1 MEELDSTKLRF
12 VIYARKSSEDS
23 EKQVRSIDDQVAE
36 CMELA
41 KDKNLHITEVITEHK
56 SAKLPDKRPEFKRMM
71 TLVNSKKIDGILA
84 WHPDRLAR
92 NMVEAGRVIYK
103 LDTGAL
109 KDLRF
114 VSHQFSNDANG
125 KLLLG
130 MLFVF
135 AKHYSDDLSAKVKRG
150 VRHSFAEGK
159 SAGTPKWGYIRRENG
174 VYEPDGMN
182 YDLIREAWLM
192 RGRGE
197 TLENIAA
204 YLRLHNFTRYY
215 YREDKHIAPKT
226 LNSNVNKLFYDTFY
240 MGILNQAGTST
251 DLREVMGFKPMLTEE
266 EFIAAQ
272 QYNKISRR
280 GPRRG
285 GNAMFLP
292 LRKLVY
298 CGHCDVNKP
307 MSVYAS
313 TGRNAKYL
321 YYRCEN
327 KDCTRTQK
335 AVRGI
340 VVFNEINRVIKQVQD
355 RLSAEAYSEYIKEV
369 KGLTKNGKTEARSEI
384 ARNKVLK
391 ANYERQQNERFSS
404 IAKVKDKTAL
414 VRLNAEIEEL
424 SEQIIELDDQI
435 QKAQRLIDKSNLP
448 YITPD
453 EFEAEMKLLAKKL
466 EKGSAVRKDT
476 IVRNMFSHLHINNE
490 KALSVI
496 WKEPFATLVHASGLQ
511 TGGGGRT

>member
-1 MEELDSTKLRF
+1 MEDVDNTKLRY

-23 EKQVRSIDDQVAE
+23 EKQVRSIDDQIAE
-36 CMELA
+36 CNELA
-41 KDKNLHITEVITEHK
+41 KNKGLHIVEVITEHK
-56 SAKLPDKRPEFKRMM
+56 SAKLPNKRPEFKRMM
-71 TLVNSKKIDGILA
+71 NMVSTKKVDAILA

-92 NMVEAGRVIYK
+92 NMVEAGRIIYK

-150 VRHSFAEGK
+150 VRHNMAEGK
-159 SAGTPKWGYIRRENG
+159 SGGTPKWGYIRRENG
-174 VYEPDGMN
+174 VYEPDEPN
-182 YDLIREAWLM
+182 YGLIREAWLM

-197 TLENIAA
+197 TLENIAE
-204 YLRLHNFTRYY
+204 YLRKNNFMRYV
-215 YREDKHIAPKT
+215 YREGKHVAPKT

-240 MGILNQAGTST
+240 MGILNQAGATT
-251 DLREVMGFKPMLTEE
+251 DLREVLGFKPMLTEA
-266 EFIAAQ
+266 EFMAAQ
-272 QYNKISRR
+272 RYNHVAKR

-285 GNAMFLP
+285 GNAIYLP

-298 CGHCDVNKP
+298 CGHCKIDKP

-313 TGRNAKYL
+313 TGRNEKYL

-335 AVRGI
+335 ATRGI
-340 VVFNEINRVIKQVQD
+340 VVFNEIDRVISEVQEK
-355 RLSAEAYSEYIKEV
+355 LSAEAYEQYVKEV
-369 KGLTKNGKTEARSEI
+369 KGLSRSGKTEARSTI
-384 ARNKVLK
+384 ARSKVIK
-391 ANYERQQNERFSS
+391 TNYERRQNELFDS
-404 IAKVKDKTAL
+404 IAKVKDKKAL
-414 VRLNAEIEEL
+414 SRLNDEIANL
-424 SEQIIELDDQI
+424 SEQIIELDDQM
-435 QKAQRLIDKSNLP
+435 QKAQSLIDKSNLP
-448 YITPD
+448 YISAE
-453 EFEAEMKLLAKKL
+453 EFEAEMKQLAKKL
-466 EKGSAVRKDT
+466 SRGDAVRKD
-476 IVRNMFSHLHINNE
+476 IIARNMFSHLYIDNE

-496 WKEPFATLVHASGLQ
+496 WKEPFASLLNASGLQ
-511 TGGGGRT
+511 FGGGGRD